1 MTRPSIFRQAA
12 LDRLSSPEQ
21 LDRLMQVTLPTGW
34 IALVGVWLAVG
45 VTILWSIFGSIPT
58 TVSGSGIIMSSG
70 GIREVEVLGSGVVE
84 RLAVTEG
91 DLVDVGDLIAVIG
104 QPQISQQVDQARER
118 LRLLEEERVTRQRF
132 TTANTELESGTLDRE
147 ALDQERQIVV
157 AQERISWLEGRVE
170 AEREARALGLI
181 TEGTVQNTVQL
192 LEASRGELNG
202 LHLQL
207 QNNDLRRLLLE
218 NRSVETMDQMDERI
232 REAERTLQSLTL
244 ELERT
249 SIVLSPYRGYV
260 REFRT
265 DVGQLT
271 TAGQAIVSLEM
282 VDAPLHAVI
291 FSPTEGKRIQP
302 GMEAHVSPATVRRE
316 EYGFMIGE
324 VSFVSAQPATPAGM
338 RRTLNNDILVQELS
352 AFGAP
357 FVVEVSLERD
367 EATVSG
373 FRWSSRRGPPVSVES
388 GMSVSVD
395 VVVARRRPI
404 SLVLPIFRNALGLS
418 V

>member
-1 MTRPSIFRQAA
+1 
-12 LDRLSSPEQ
+12 
-21 LDRLMQVTLPTGW
+21 
-34 IALVGVWLAVG
+34 

-118 LRLLEEERVTRQRF
+118 IRLLEEERVTRQRF

-291 FSPTEGKRIQP
+291 FIPTEGKRIQP

-395 VVVARRRPI
+395 VVLARRRPI
-404 SLVLPIFRNALGLS
+404 SFVLPIFRNALGLS

>member
-84 RLAVTEG
+84 RLAVVEG
-91 DLVDVGDLIAVIG
+91 DLVEVGDLIAVIG
-104 QPQISQQVDQARER
+104 QPQISQQVGQARER
-118 LRLLEEERVTRQRF
+118 LSLLEEERVTRQRF

-291 FSPTEGKRIQP
+291 FIPTEGKRIQS

>member
-91 DLVDVGDLIAVIG
+91 DLVDIGDLIAVIG

-118 LRLLEEERVTRQRF
+118 LRLLEEEWVTRQRF

-181 TEGTVQNTVQL
+181 TEGTVQNTLQL

-265 DVGQLT
+265 NAGQLT

-291 FSPTEGKRIQP
+291 FIPTEGKRIQP
-302 GMEAHVSPATVRRE
+302 GMEAHASPATVRRE

-338 RRTLNNDILVQELS
+338 RRILNNDILVQELS

>member
-34 IALVGVWLAVG
+34 IVLVGVWLAVG
-45 VTILWSIFGSIPT
+45 VAILWSIFGSIPT
-58 TVSGSGIIMSSG
+58 TISGSGIIMSSG

-84 RLAVTEG
+84 RLAVVEG
-91 DLVDVGDLIAVIG
+91 DLVEVGDLIAVIG
-104 QPQISQQVDQARER
+104 QPQISQQVGQARER

-147 ALDQERQIVV
+147 ALDLERQIVV

-181 TEGTVQNTVQL
+181 TEGAVQNTVQL

-249 SIVLSPYRGYV
+249 SVVLSPYRGYV

-265 DVGQLT
+265 DAGQLT

-291 FSPTEGKRIQP
+291 FIPTEGKRIQS

-357 FVVEVSLERD
+357 FVVEVLLERD

-373 FRWSSRRGPPVSVES
+373 FRWSSRRGPPISVES
-388 GMSVSVD
+388 GTSVSVD

>member
-1 MTRPSIFRQAA
+1 M
-12 LDRLSSPEQ
+12 
-21 LDRLMQVTLPTGW
+21 
-34 IALVGVWLAVG
+34 
-45 VTILWSIFGSIPT
+45 TILWSIFGSIPT

-118 LRLLEEERVTRQRF
+118 IRLLEEERVTRQRF

-291 FSPTEGKRIQP
+291 FIPTEGKRIQP

-395 VVVARRRPI
+395 VVLARRRPI
-404 SLVLPIFRNALGLS
+404 SFVLPIFRNALGLS

>member
-34 IALVGVWLAVG
+34 IALVGAWLAVG

-118 LRLLEEERVTRQRF
+118 IRLLEEERVTRQRF

-291 FSPTEGKRIQP
+291 FIPTEGKRIQP

-395 VVVARRRPI
+395 VVLARRRPI
-404 SLVLPIFRNALGLS
+404 SFVLPIFRNALGLS

>member
-291 FSPTEGKRIQP
+291 FIPTEGKRIQP
-302 GMEAHVSPATVRRE
+302 GMEAHVAPATVRRE

>member
-118 LRLLEEERVTRQRF
+118 IRLLEEERVTRQRF

-282 VDAPLHAVI
+282 VDAPLHAII
-291 FSPTEGKRIQP
+291 FIPTEGKRIQP

>member
-132 TTANTELESGTLDRE
+132 TTANAELESGTLDRE

-181 TEGTVQNTVQL
+181 TEGAVQNTVQL

-265 DVGQLT
+265 DAGQLT

-291 FSPTEGKRIQP
+291 FIPTEGKRIQP

-388 GMSVSVD
+388 GMSVRVD

>member
-291 FSPTEGKRIQP
+291 FIPTEGKRIQP